1 MTYPE
6 FELIPAPLDAKPED
20 IEKIVS
26 ANTAILDYREKVR
39 EAGDDHLLD
48 DIERQKAVMDL
59 DKQRLELDRLQHFL
73 ARDADTYR
81 YKNGIF
87 TLYDYVDDYSVKQV
101 ISDITV
107 WHSNTPK
114 GTPLQL
120 NINSYGGSVTDGFAL
135 FDTLRFVAED
145 GERKIKTVS
154 LGITASMGGVLLQ
167 AGDERVMTPSSILL
181 IHEISYSARGSVSSH
196 KDGREMTDILSDRII
211 EVFGERA
218 LISEEEFKKNWDR
231 RDWWLSAKDALSN
244 GFCDRVAFN

>member
-6 FELIPAPLDAKPED
+6 FELITAPVDATPEQ
-20 IEKIVS
+20 IKEIVA
-26 ANTAILDYREKVR
+26 ANSAILDYRSKIKEV
-39 EAGDDHLLD
+39 EDTVMD
-48 DIERQKAVMDL
+48 DIERRKAALDL
-59 DKQRLELDRLQHFL
+59 EKQELDLERHRHFFQ
-73 ARDADTYR
+73 RDPDTYR

-107 WHSNTPK
+107 WHANTPE
-114 GTPLQL
+114 GVGLQL

-145 GERKIKTVS
+145 KNRSIKTVS

-196 KDGREMTDILSDRII
+196 KDGKEMTDILSERII
-211 EVFGERA
+211 EVFGQRA
-218 LISEEEFKKNWDR
+218 TITPEEFQRNWDR
-231 RDWWLSAKDALSN
+231 RDWWLSAKDALAN